1 MALFPEA
8 QRKAQQELDTVL
20 GGNRLPQFQD
30 RENLPYVDAL
40 VKEVFRWHPVAP
52 MAGAH
57 TSTQDD
63 IFDGYFIPKGSTIL
77 ANIW

>member
-1 MALFPEA
+1 MALFPEV

-20 GGNRLPQFQD
+20 GSDRLPRFQD
-30 RENLPYVDAL
+30 RETLPYMDAL
-40 VKEVFRWHPVAP
+40 VKEVFRWHPVVP
-52 MAGAH
+52 MGVTH

-63 IFDGYFIPKGSTIL
+63 TCEGYFIPKGSSVL